1 MTEPLLRIEG
11 LTVSFTTSLGAV
23 QALRSV
29 NLTVPR
35 GRIVGIVG
43 ESGSGKSTL
52 ALAILRLLPANTE
65 IASGRVLL
73 DGEDLM
79 SLTPESL
86 RRVRGHRISMIF
98 QDPMTSLNPV
108 YTVET
113 HLVDAQRAGDPSLSG
128 AEMRA
133 RAAAMLARVGIPD
146 VETRLAAYPHQLS
159 GGMRQRVMIA
169 MALLTEPEILI
180 ADEATTALDVTIE
193 AQIVELIRR
202 LKADYEGS
210 ILFVSHSLGLV
221 SELCEEVVVMYAG
234 TVVET
239 ASSADL
245 FADPKHPYTQA
256 LLRCEL
262 TLDSGGD
269 ERLLSIAGD
278 LPSLIDLPRGC
289 IFAARCPHRMAR
301 CLEAVP
307 PLLDIGGG
315 RQAACWLL

>member
-1 MTEPLLRIEG
+1 MTEPLLRIED
-11 LTVSFTTSLGAV
+11 LTIGFATSRGV
-23 QALRSV
+23 VRALRSV
-29 NLTVPR
+29 NLSIPR

-52 ALAILRLLPANTE
+52 ALAILRLLPANTA
-65 IASGRVLL
+65 IAEGRILL
-73 DGEDLM
+73 DGEDVMGM
-79 SLTPESL
+79 SDDALQEL
-86 RRVRGHRISMIF
+86 RGRRVSMIF

-108 YTVET
+108 FTVGT
-113 HLVDAQRAGDPSLSG
+113 QLVDAQRAGAPGLS
-128 AEMRA
+128 ADEMRS

-146 VETRLAAYPHQLS
+146 AEARLDGYPHQLS

-169 MALLTEPEILI
+169 MALLTEPDILI

-239 ASSADL
+239 APSAEL

-256 LLRCEL
+256 LLNCEL
-262 TLDSGGD
+262 TLEDAGEG
-269 ERLLSIAGD
+269 RLVSIAGE
-278 LPSLIDLPRGC
+278 LPSLIDPPGGC
-289 IFAARCPHRMAR
+289 IFASRCPHRMAR
-301 CLEAVP
+301 CAEPP
-307 PLLDIGGG
+307 PLREVGGG